1 MTQETPARRLAF
13 RVEYDGT
20 AYHGWQAQPSGQPTI
35 QAALV
40 EALSKFFERPVGVD
54 GASRTDAGV
63 HALDQLAAA
72 TIEHPIRPEGFVRA
86 VNKRLSDDIAIGDAR
101 EVPLDYAPRFV
112 NAGKIYRYQIY
123 TARTRRPLLD
133 RYAWR
138 VPWALDREAMEVAS
152 RSLLGTHD
160 FTSFAA
166 SNGGHRSTERTL
178 TAVTFDDG
186 PSGLIQIRVEGTAFL
201 QHMVR
206 NLVGTLVAVG
216 RGSRDPSDVASILEG
231 RDRRLAG
238 VTAPAR
244 GLLLEKMLFD
254 PRGERAAL

>member
-1 MTQETPARRLAF
+1 VNPGVPARRLAF

-20 AYHGWQAQPSGQPTI
+20 AYHGWQSQPDGHRTI
-35 QAALV
+35 QGTLADALQ
-40 EALSKFFERPVGVD
+40 AFFGEPISVD

-72 TIEHPIRPEGFVRA
+72 TIEHPIRPEGFVKA
-86 VNKRLSDDIAIGDAR
+86 VNKRLPDDIAIGNAR

-123 TARTRRPLLD
+123 TGQTRRPLLD

-138 VPWALDREAMEVAS
+138 VPWTLDEEAMMAAAQH
-152 RSLLGTHD
+152 LLGTHD

-166 SNGGHRSTERTL
+166 SDGSHRTAERTL
-178 TAVTFDDG
+178 TTVTFHQG
-186 PSGLIQIRVEGTAFL
+186 AYGVLQIRVEGTAFL
-201 QHMVR
+201 KHMVR
-206 NLVGTLVAVG
+206 NLVGTLMEVG
-216 RGSRDPSDVASILEG
+216 RGLRSHSDLPAILAGRSRS
-231 RDRRLAG
+231 LAG

-244 GLLLEKMLFD
+244 GLVLEKMLL
-254 PRGERAAL
+254 ETELKS

>member
-1 MTQETPARRLAF
+1 MTEQAPARRLAF

-20 AYHGWQAQPSGQPTI
+20 AYHGWQAQPTGQPTI
-35 QAALV
+35 QGALV
-40 EALSKFFERPVGVD
+40 GALSQFFERPTKVD

-72 TIEHPIRPEGFVRA
+72 TIEHPIRPEGFVKA
-86 VNKRLSDDIAIGDAR
+86 VNKRLPNDIAIGGAR

-112 NAGKIYRYQIY
+112 NAGKVYRYQVY
-123 TARTRRPLLD
+123 TAKTRRPLLD

-138 VPWALDREAMEVAS
+138 LPWALDRDAMEIAS
-152 RSLLGTHD
+152 RALLGTHD

-166 SNGGHRSTERTL
+166 SDGGHRSTERTL

-186 PSGLIQIRVEGTAFL
+186 PSGLLQIRVEGTAFL
-201 QHMVR
+201 KHMVR
-206 NLVGTLVAVG
+206 NLVGTLVDVG
-216 RGSRDPSDVASILEG
+216 RGSRASSEVASILEG

-238 VTAPAR
+238 VTAPGR

-254 PRGERAAL
+254 Q